1 MEVVGILGSDEVSL
15 GLVSLEY
22 LEGHELYASHST
34 HLLVVPIEERKAE
47 MDKWLE
53 EEVDSTRTL
62 VETYDTAQRESQ
74 QMMQGLLLLVAAVES
89 VIAAVAAIALA
100 TLNYIFFSQRQ
111 EEFGTLHAMGHSRLW
126 LVLRTVKESASV
138 VTVAWLIGAVVCIV
152 GLSYASA
159 NVYVPKGL
167 SVNLYN
173 LTPWLF
179 TLPIPLAVVV
189 ASAGTIAWTLSRL
202 DPVSIIERRS

>member
-1 MEVVGILGSDEVSL
+1 
-15 GLVSLEY
+15 
-22 LEGHELYASHST
+22 
-34 HLLVVPIEERKAE
+34 LLVVPVEGCKAE
-47 MDKWLE
+47 MDTWLE
-53 EEVDSTRTL
+53 EKVDSTRTL
-62 VETYDTAQRESQ
+62 VETYDTARRESR
-74 QMMQGLLLLVAAVES
+74 QMMRGLLLLVAVVES
-89 VIAAVAAIALA
+89 VIAIVAAVALA

-126 LVLRTVKESASV
+126 LVLRTVRESASV

-167 SVNLYN
+167 SVNLYH

-189 ASAGTIAWTLSRL
+189 ASAGTISWMLSRL
-202 DPVSIIERRS
+202 DPVAVIERR